1 MNTYGIYSDND
12 IQFHY
17 LRTEQPDA
25 STFKM
30 HTHDCCEL
38 YYFLSDHAVFH
49 VEGNEYHLK
58 YGDLL
63 IMHPMEAHYIE
74 LDPSIPYERAALHF
88 KGSLFSS
95 FDPEETLIHPFYH
108 REPGCFNL
116 FHAEDFP
123 DLSWK
128 SCLSQLLLPA
138 ENRRLQI
145 ITALIPLLNELHKA
159 ALNRPSTA
167 VENNALSVQVI
178 RYINYHI
185 TEPLS
190 IETLCN
196 HFYVSQSQLCRIFK
210 RATGASIGEY
220 ITTKRLLRA
229 QQILRSGTPATKVLT
244 DSGFNDY
251 SSFYRAYR
259 KYFGYSPSHTIK
271 TGRQTD

>member
-1 MNTYGIYSDND
+1 MNGYGIYGDND

-17 LRTEQPDA
+17 LRTEQPNA

-38 YYFLSDHAVFH
+38 YYFLSDHAIFH

-58 YGDLL
+58 YSDLL
-63 IMHPMEAHYIE
+63 IMHPTEAHYIE
-74 LDPSIPYERAALHF
+74 LDPSLPYERAALHF
-88 KGSLFSS
+88 RSSLFNS
-95 FDPEETLIHPFYH
+95 FDPKGTLLHPFYQ
-108 REPGCFNL
+108 REPGCFNI
-116 FHAEDFP
+116 FRAEDFP

-128 SCLSQLLLPA
+128 ACLSQMLLPA

-145 ITALIPLLNELHKA
+145 ITALIPLLNELQKV
-159 ALNRPSTA
+159 ALNRPATT
-167 VENNALSVQVI
+167 VENSVLSVQII
-178 RYINYHI
+178 RYINYHL

-190 IETLCN
+190 LEILCN
-196 HFYVSQSQLCRIFK
+196 HFYISQSQLCRIFK

-229 QQILRSGTPATKVLT
+229 QQILRTGTPATKVLA

-259 KYFGYSPSHTIK
+259 KYFGYSPSDTIK
-271 TGRQTD
+271 SGSPTD